1 MIAKGFLPIV
11 LTLCEMTYFT
21 GGQHVPPGVPPQ
33 HYQQQP
39 MGQQVPHMQQQQQQH
54 IPVQQQQMHMQQQQQ
69 QIHMQQQQPQMHMQ
83 QQPMQQVPV
92 QQQMHQQPHQ
102 QAHHHGHGGQ
112 PQVLNVA
119 NIAQEKEHIQEHMSV
134 PIDTSKMTEQ
144 ELQFHY
150 FKMHDA
156 DNNNKLDGCELIKSL
171 IHWHGSRRPSCGWTE
186 SRGGETLQGRRAGE
200 FDRSNSLIGR
210 RQRRRFHRLSGIRS
224 RSAEGRRRWSTS
236 RRPTI
241 KLVLLADSIL
251 QLIG

>member
-171 IHWHGSRRPSCGWTE
+171 IHWHGEAEKEKEHTIHSDNDIESIIDSVLKTADQDNDGFISYTE
-186 SRGGETLQGRRAGE
+186 
-200 FDRSNSLIGR
+200 F
-210 RQRRRFHRLSGIRS
+210 
-224 RSAEGRRRWSTS
+224 
-236 RRPTI
+236 
-241 KLVLLADSIL
+241 KVLES
-251 QLIG
+251 